1 MLNTVILTTLIF
13 SLCFNNVN
21 AQQLQYNKHIDTI
34 TTWQLLK
41 YDAKTAFQSV
51 KYSFTRPLHWK
62 KKDFTTLGV
71 LLGGTILLSTID
83 EEANTFF
90 ARQEPDFPDFIK
102 DFGYNFGAP
111 QVYFIANAGLYSF
124 GLFTKNE
131 KVRKTSVLIIASSFT
146 SGLIQSISKNVIGR
160 ARPTANVGSASFDPF
175 SKESEYHSFPSGHTV
190 LSITMA
196 HSIAKQFDSTWTKIG
211 IYTLGSIAPIS
222 RLLDGA
228 HWLSDIALSAALS
241 IIVVDSIDKFL
252 FNTNAYSYPKKKKTI
267 SWNFKFNSNQI
278 GVVGT
283 F

>member
-1 MLNTVILTTLIF
+1 MRNTVILTTLILLF
-13 SLCFNNVN
+13 SNNYVN
-21 AQQLQYNKHIDTI
+21 AQQLTNSKLKDT
-34 TTWQLLK
+34 TTIWQLAK
-41 YDAKTAFQSV
+41 YDATTAFKSV
-51 KYSFTRPLHWK
+51 VHSFTRPAHWK

-71 LLGGTILLSTID
+71 LLGGTILISIID

-90 ARQEPDFPDFIK
+90 EKQEPNVPEIIK
-102 DFGYNFGAP
+102 DFGWYAGNP
-111 QVYFIANAGLYSF
+111 QNYFIVTAGIYGF

-131 KVRKTSVLIIASSFT
+131 KVRKTGVLIITSSFI
-146 SGLIQSISKNVIGR
+146 SGLLQSIGKNSIGR
-160 ARPTANVGSASFDPF
+160 ARPTANVGSTSFDPF
-175 SKESEYHSFPSGHTV
+175 SKASKFHSFPSGHTV

-228 HWLSDIALSAALS
+228 HWLSDIAFSAALS

-252 FNTNAYSYPKKKKTI
+252 FNTKAYLYPKKEKTI
-267 SWNFKFNSNQI
+267 SWNFKFSSNQI
-278 GVVGT
+278 GVIGT

>member
-1 MLNTVILTTLIF
+1 MLNTVILTTLIL
-13 SLCFNNVN
+13 SLCFKNVN
-21 AQQLQYNKHIDTI
+21 AQQLSYDKCSDTVTI
-34 TTWQLLK
+34 WQLLK

-51 KYSFTRPLHWK
+51 TYSFTRPLHWK
-62 KKDFTTLGV
+62 KKDFITLGV

-90 ARQEPDFPDFIK
+90 ARQEPNVPELIK
-102 DFGYNFGAP
+102 DFGWYVGNP
-111 QVYFIANAGLYSF
+111 QNYFVVTAGIYGF

-131 KVRKTSVLIIASSFT
+131 KVRKTGVLIIASSFT
-146 SGLIQSISKNVIGR
+146 TGMLQSIGKTAIGR
-160 ARPTANVGSASFDPF
+160 ARPTANEGSTSFNPF
-175 SKESEYHSFPSGHTV
+175 SKASKYHSFPSGHTI

-228 HWLSDIALSAALS
+228 HWLSDIAFSAALS

-252 FNTNAYSYPKKKKTI
+252 FNTKAYSYPKKEKSI
-267 SWNFKFNSNQI
+267 SWNFKFSTNQI

>member
-1 MLNTVILTTLIF
+1 MRNTVILTTLIL
-13 SLCFNNVN
+13 SLCFKNAN
-21 AQQLQYNKHIDTI
+21 AQQLSHNKCSDTV

-51 KYSFTRPLHWK
+51 TYSFTRPLHWK
-62 KKDFTTLGV
+62 KKDFTTLGI

-90 ARQEPDFPDFIK
+90 ARQEPNVPELIK
-102 DFGYNFGAP
+102 DFGWYVGNP
-111 QVYFIANAGLYSF
+111 QNYFVVTAGIYGF

-131 KVRKTSVLIIASSFT
+131 KVRKTGVLIITSSFT
-146 SGLIQSISKNVIGR
+146 SGLLQSIGKNSIGR
-160 ARPTANVGSASFDPF
+160 ARPTANIGSASFDPF
-175 SKESEYHSFPSGHTV
+175 SKASKFHSFPSGHTV

-228 HWLSDIALSAALS
+228 HWLSDIAFSAALS

-252 FNTNAYSYPKKKKTI
+252 FNTKAYSYPKKEKSI
-267 SWNFKFNSNQI
+267 SWNFKFSTNQI